1 MLRYSMRSF
10 FIGVL
15 LQCLLGYSSGARILG
30 VFPHVAKSHFMMSE
44 VLMKGLASR
53 GHEVVVISHFPQKTP
68 IPNYT
73 DISLVGSMP
82 NVVSTVALDDIATG
96 LVYTTLKFIFG
107 LGVTGCEKTLS
118 HPPVL
123 KLINSNEKFDL
134 VITELFNTDCYVGFA
149 HKFQVPFISIT
160 TTTYMPWG
168 HERFANPDN
177 PSYIG
182 NLLLGHSDRMS
193 FVERVVNTVYL
204 KITNWAYH
212 YLSVVPSQEIARK
225 YFGQSL
231 PPLADIVRNTSLLLL
246 NRHFSISKPAPN
258 LPVVIE
264 VGGLHVQ
271 EPKKLPED
279 LDKFLNE
286 SEHGAIFFS
295 LGSTVRADTFSQ
307 QKIDAFLQAFSELP
321 QRVLWKWEG
330 NSLSEQHKNIKTVK
344 WLPQADVLGHP
355 NVKVFIT
362 HGGLMGTMEA
372 VYNGVPMV
380 AIPLFGDQFHN
391 VKNFEEEGIALRVDY
406 TAIKKETVL
415 KALREVLENPRY
427 KQNALAV
434 ARTFH
439 DRPMSSLNTATYW
452 TEYVIRHNGA
462 PHMRSA
468 ALDLAWYQYLLLDVI
483 AFILVIAAGSL
494 ITLYIIVRKVLRS
507 LKLKLKDS
515 KAKNKKAN

>member
-1 MLRYSMRSF
+1 M
-10 FIGVL
+10 
-15 LQCLLGYSSGARILG
+15 
-30 VFPHVAKSHFMMSE
+30 
-44 VLMKGLASR
+44 
-53 GHEVVVISHFPQKTP
+53 VVISHFPQKTP

>member
-1 MLRYSMRSF
+1 M
-10 FIGVL
+10 
-15 LQCLLGYSSGARILG
+15 
-30 VFPHVAKSHFMMSE
+30 
-44 VLMKGLASR
+44 
-53 GHEVVVISHFPQKTP
+53 VVISHFPQKTP

-82 NVVSTVALDDIATG
+82 NVVSTVPLDDIATG
-96 LVYTTLKFIFG
+96 LVYTTLKFIFV

-160 TTTYMPWG
+160 TTTYLPWCQ
-168 HERFANPDN
+168 ERFANPDN
-177 PSYIG
+177 PSYIA
-182 NLLLGHSDRMS
+182 NLLLYHSDRMS

-204 KITNWAYH
+204 KICQWAFH
-212 YLSVVPSQEIARK
+212 YVSAVPSQEIARK

-264 VGGLHVQ
+264 VGGLHVL

-279 LDKFLNE
+279 IDKFLNE
-286 SEHGAIFFS
+286 SEHGVIFFS
-295 LGSTVRADTFSQ
+295 LGSTVRSDTFSQ

-330 NSLSEQHKNIKTVK
+330 NSLSEQNKNIKTAK
-344 WLPQADVLGHP
+344 WLPQGDVLGHP

-380 AIPLFGDQFHN
+380 GIPLFGDQFHN
-391 VKNFEEEGIALRVDY
+391 VKNFEEEGIAVKVDY
-406 TAIKKETVL
+406 TSITKEKVL

-434 ARTFH
+434 ARMFH
-439 DRPMSSLNTATYW
+439 DRPMSPQNTAIFW
-452 TEYVIRHNGA
+452 TEYVIRHGGA

-483 AFILVIAAGSL
+483 AFILVIGAGSL

-507 LKLKLKDS
+507 LKLKLRDS
-515 KAKNKKAN
+515 KAKNKVN

>member
-1 MLRYSMRSF
+1 
-10 FIGVL
+10 
-15 LQCLLGYSSGARILG
+15 
-30 VFPHVAKSHFMMSE
+30 
-44 VLMKGLASR
+44 
-53 GHEVVVISHFPQKTP
+53 VVVISHFPQKTP

-82 NVVSTVALDDIATG
+82 NVVSTVPLDDIATG
-96 LVYTTLKFIFG
+96 LVYTTLKFIFV

-160 TTTYMPWG
+160 TTTYLPWCQ
-168 HERFANPDN
+168 ERFANPDN
-177 PSYIG
+177 PSYIA
-182 NLLLGHSDRMS
+182 NLLLYHSDRMS

-204 KITNWAYH
+204 KICQWAFH
-212 YLSVVPSQEIARK
+212 YVSAVPSQEIARK

-264 VGGLHVQ
+264 VGGLHVL

-279 LDKFLNE
+279 IDKFLNE
-286 SEHGAIFFS
+286 SEHGVIFFS
-295 LGSTVRADTFSQ
+295 LGSTVRSDTFSQ

-330 NSLSEQHKNIKTVK
+330 NSLSEQNKNIKTAK
-344 WLPQADVLGHP
+344 WLPQGDVLGHP

-380 AIPLFGDQFHN
+380 GIPLFGDQFHN
-391 VKNFEEEGIALRVDY
+391 VKNFEEEGIAVKVDY
-406 TAIKKETVL
+406 TSITKEKVL

-434 ARTFH
+434 ARMFH
-439 DRPMSSLNTATYW
+439 DRPMSPQNTAIFW
-452 TEYVIRHNGA
+452 TEYVIRHGGA

-483 AFILVIAAGSL
+483 AFILVIGAGSL

-507 LKLKLKDS
+507 LKLKLRDS
-515 KAKNKKAN
+515 KAKNKVN